1 MKLDEVLRIMEGI
14 KFGNRTR
21 FNYSVQETANEGG
34 YDEDLYVQVKINT
47 GKTKA
52 TLEAFDINDDF
63 INSIKLLL
71 NDNTCSNMQ
80 PC

>member
-21 FNYSVQETANEGG
+21 FNYSVQKTANEGG

-47 GKTKA
+47 
-52 TLEAFDINDDF
+52 
-63 INSIKLLL
+63 
-71 NDNTCSNMQ
+71 
-80 PC
+80 